1 METTNGE
8 IGVGLPL
15 ERPPFSKAAFFP
27 SPVHTQP
34 KIFENGKCVFWDRRL
49 VITPQGTKLDIQRPA
64 LGNHSNWRGGVPE

>member
-15 ERPPFSKAAFFP
+15 ERPFFSKAAFSP

-34 KIFENGKCVFWDRRL
+34 AIFENGKCFF
-49 VITPQGTKLDIQRPA
+49 GTGA
-64 LGNHSNWRGGVPE
+64 